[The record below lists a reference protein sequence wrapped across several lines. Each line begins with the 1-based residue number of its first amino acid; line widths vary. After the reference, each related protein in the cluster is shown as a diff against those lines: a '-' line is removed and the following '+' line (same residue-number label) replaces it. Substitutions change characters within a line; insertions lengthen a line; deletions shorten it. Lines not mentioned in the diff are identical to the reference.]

1 MNAYV
6 MHREESRG
14 ARSAWARVSLL
25 LAACLAFPGCGYIA
39 DDDQKII
46 AKWDNEVFRRADM
59 DRVLRKMT
67 DEERPLIQTK
77 GDLLRALN
85 KHVDDQVKKAAVK
98 QLRAENK
105 LEPRRD
111 AAREAYFKKFPE
123 YRTVYEIQDPAAVE
137 MTQADLNALKEA
149 IELGIDDEEEKLM
162 LDDAVLVMAR
172 DAFQEGAITL
182 TDDEFAGE
190 YRMRESELVQFESI
204 EFLAL
209 RFPAD
214 MPNAVSVAAE
224 ARRRIDAGETFD
236 QVAGPYA
243 EKDPSLALRSEFENN
258 PNVPKFREFWEMAT
272 GAKKGDIIGPIYLP
286 PHELAKADA
295 TGKIVATKMK
305 MPGAHLVFEVLE
317 YTPARTKTLK
327 EAKPVLA
334 QGLKVRKMMARL
346 REQHSVNIYEENLWN
361 PEGYGNQFKDT
372 MIKTTVDDSPK

>member
-1 MNAYV
+1 MEQTMA
-6 MHREESRG
+6 RG
-14 ARSAWARVSLL
+14 DSTRGLL
-25 LAACLAFPGCGYIA
+25 PGWVILVLMTGAGLAIQGCGYIA

-46 AKWDNEVFRRADM
+46 AKWDDETFRRADM
-59 DRVLRKMT
+59 KRVLRKMT

-77 GDLLRALN
+77 GDLLRAVG
-85 KHVDDQVKKAAVK
+85 KHVDDQIKKSAVK
-98 QLRAENK
+98 QLRAGNK

-149 IELGIDDEEEKLM
+149 IELGIDDEEENLM

-172 DAFQEGAITL
+172 EAVQNGTL
-182 TDDEFAGE
+182 TVGEDEYGAE
-190 YRMRESELVQFESI
+190 YRMREGELVQFESI

-209 RFPAD
+209 QFPAD
-214 MPNAVSVAAE
+214 KPNAVAEAAE

-243 EKDPSLALRSEFENN
+243 EKDPSMALRSGFENN
-258 PNVPKFREFWEMAT
+258 PSVPKFREFWEMAT

-286 PHELAKADA
+286 PHELAKVDA
-295 TGKIVATKMK
+295 AGKMVAAK

-317 YTPARTKTLK
+317 HTPARTKTLE
-327 EAKPVLA
+327 EARPALA
-334 QGLKVRKMMARL
+334 QDLFLRKMMAQL
-346 REQHSVNIYEENLWN
+346 REQHGVEILEENFWN
-361 PEGYGNQFKDT
+361 PEGYGDQFKDT
-372 MIKTTVDDSPK
+372 MIKTTVGSPSK